1 MANSNSF
8 CLGKLGQEMATLD
21 TEKSRQDVRFMIVGE
36 YLDLYQTLNAQRILE
51 QNYQVVENRYT
62 NGLVLIT
69 DMLDASTLKLSADL
83 KLVNAQIDLIYKYY
97 QLKYLSHEL

>member
-1 MANSNSF
+1 MNKGVQAAYTHYLTAFTELETQQKSV
-8 CLGKLGQEMATLD
+8 KLAT
-21 TEKSRQDVRFMIVGE
+21 E
-36 YLDLYQTLNAQRILE
+36 
-51 QNYQVVENRYT
+51 NYGVVENRYT

>member
-1 MANSNSF
+1 V
-8 CLGKLGQEMATLD
+8 KLAT
-21 TEKSRQDVRFMIVGE
+21 E
-36 YLDLYQTLNAQRILE
+36 
-51 QNYQVVENRYT
+51 NYQVVENRYT